1 MKESAEKVGAKSA
14 TGNAKINVYAER
26 VEAQCDTGCIKM
38 NVYAERVEA
47 IRAMMRANNWDA
59 VVVSGSDPHASEYVA
74 PRWHPVE
81 WISGYNGE
89 GDLVI
94 TADHAGLWTDS
105 RYFIQAG
112 KQLPGTGIV
121 LHKTRLPES
130 VLIPEWLGQKFADNK
145 KTAIIAVDGLCQS
158 ISAVKDIER
167 VFDDEY
173 KRRIQAVANKELSIE
188 VEQPALI
195 VDVPDMLDE
204 LWTDR
209 PSVPC
214 TPVTLVDDA
223 LTGRS
228 RADKIAWLRN
238 RVKSANCDAILLS
251 ALDEIAWTLNVRGSD
266 VDYNPVVMSYL
277 LVTETAVK
285 WFVRKNETA
294 DAVSEQSF
302 AALAKDGI
310 EILNYAGVEDSINAV
325 LNNINK
331 LFIDPSSFNYSLYSA
346 LNEDQLVLGT
356 SPVILEKS
364 IKTSVEIEGMR
375 KAHFL
380 DGLAVTRFLHWLE
393 KTVQAGVVL
402 SEWDG
407 AVKLGEFRSKLE
419 GYRGD
424 SFETVSSWGEG
435 AALPHYVTPK
445 DGSTKIG
452 NHGLFLC
459 DSGGQYLFGT
469 TDITRTVALGPC
481 TDLEKEDYTLVLK
494 GHIDLA
500 MAHFPN
506 GTTGDQLDVLAREPL
521 WRVHRTFGHGTGHGV
536 GFYLNVHE
544 GPQSIRQGFN
554 RQAML
559 PGMIT
564 SNEPGIYREG
574 MHGVR
579 HENLVLCVDTGE
591 NAFGRNWYC
600 FENLTLCYFD
610 TAPIIKDL
618 LNNDEIHWLNDYNE
632 RVYQSLASSLSPEV
646 ASWLREKTRAI

>member
-1 MKESAEKVGAKSA
+1 M
-14 TGNAKINVYAER
+14 NIYAER
-26 VEAQCDTGCIKM
+26 VEM
-38 NVYAERVEA
+38 
-47 IRAMMRANNWDA
+47 IRAMMRENGWDA
-59 VVVSGSDPHASEYVA
+59 VIVSGCDPHSSEYVA
-74 PRWHPVE
+74 SRWHQVE

-94 TADHAGLWTDS
+94 TLEHAGLWTDS

-112 KQLPGTGIV
+112 KQLPGTGIE

-130 VLIPEWLGQKFADNK
+130 QMIPEWLGKTFENK
-145 KTAIIAVDGLCQS
+145 PEVVIAVDGLCQA
-158 ISAVKDIER
+158 ISAIEDINK
-167 VFDDEY
+167 VFDDLFSSRLQSSD
-173 KRRIQAVANKELSIE
+173 KTGNLSDIIGMSCR
-188 VEQPALI
+188 I
-195 VDVPDMLDE
+195 VDVPDMLDV
-204 LWTDR
+204 LWKDR
-209 PSVPC
+209 PAMPC
-214 TPVTLVDDA
+214 TPVTLVNEM
-223 LTGRS
+223 LTGRT
-228 RADKIAWLRN
+228 RGDKVTWLRG
-238 RVKSANCDAILLS
+238 RMKAAGCDAILLS
-251 ALDEIAWTLNVRGSD
+251 ALDEIAWTLNVRGCD

-277 LVTETAVK
+277 LVTNEDVQ
-285 WFVRKNETA
+285 WFVRKAETA
-294 DAVSEQSF
+294 DDVSETSF
-302 AALAKDGI
+302 SELSKDGVK
-310 EILNYAGVEDSINAV
+310 ILQYKDVKEV
-325 LNNINK
+325 LNK
-331 LFIDPSSFNYSLYSA
+331 LLSDGTKVFIDPSSFNYSLYVG
-346 LNEDQLVLGT
+346 LMEDRIVKGT

-364 IKTSVEIEGMR
+364 IKTQVEIEGMR
-375 KAHFL
+375 KAHYI
-380 DGLAVTRFLHWLE
+380 DGLAMTRFLYWLE
-393 KTVQAGVVL
+393 KSVQAGEKL

-407 AVKLGEFRSKLE
+407 AVKLGEYRSEGE
-419 GYRGD
+419 GYCGD

-435 AALPHYVTPK
+435 AALPHYVTPQ

-452 NHGLFLC
+452 DHGLFLC

-506 GTTGDQLDVLAREPL
+506 GTSGDQLDVLAREPL

-591 NAFGRNWYC
+591 EAFGRKWYC

-610 TAPIIKDL
+610 TAPVIKSL
-618 LNNDEIHWLNDYNE
+618 LNDDETGWLNAYNE
-632 RVYQSLASSLSPEV
+632 RVYKTLSPALSQEV
-646 ASWLREKTRAI
+646 ALWLREKTMPI